1 MQLFTLGIP
10 VRICHGF
17 CLHHNQNHINQN
29 WILGVGLCLNYL
41 VISRFVEMVTVTLG
55 YNNNSEI
62 MDHKVSVWPYDRII
76 LLQFTFAKDK
86 LATISCI
93 PIREKIRSDST
104 HLHLRHLIPYF
115 MPLKTWEAE
124 LPCFGVSVG
133 GFVCHLDDLCRFSA
147 ITNHQVISILLTGR
161 DVY

>member
-29 WILGVGLCLNYL
+29 WILGFGLCLNYL

-62 MDHKVSVWPYDRII
+62 MDHKVNVWPYDRII

-86 LATISCI
+86 LALQLSLAFPYVKKFEVTVRIFTCGILFHISC
-93 PIREKIRSDST
+93 
-104 HLHLRHLIPYF
+104 LRKHDRQSFLVSEF
-115 MPLKTWEAE
+115 PLR
-124 LPCFGVSVG
+124 VS
-133 GFVCHLDDLCRFSA
+133 C
-147 ITNHQVISILLTGR
+147 VIWMIYVVSLR
-161 DVY
+161 

>member
-29 WILGVGLCLNYL
+29 WILGFGLGLNYL

-62 MDHKVSVWPYDRII
+62 MDHKVNVRPYERII

-86 LATISCI
+86 LATI
-93 PIREKIRSDST
+93 
-104 HLHLRHLIPYF
+104 LHSH
-115 MPLKTWEAE
+115 T
-124 LPCFGVSVG
+124 
-133 GFVCHLDDLCRFSA
+133 
-147 ITNHQVISILLTGR
+147 
-161 DVY
+161 